1 MRVDGPVSLADLV
14 TDRLRLEI
22 VLGHFELGDALS
34 ESRIARR
41 YEVSRTPVREAFA
54 RLEMEGI
61 VRTEPQSGTYVF
73 TMGRAEF
80 VQVSETRSVLEV
92 GALRLA
98 MRDNGVGLAEA
109 WRTATD
115 NMEVALR
122 EGDSRTYSENDAVF
136 HEALFQFAANPYLTM
151 ARRSFASKIDT
162 IRNKLGATPEHMQ
175 KSFAEHKT
183 LTEAIEAGD
192 VETAATVLDTHIR
205 HKGASFW
212 TVPEV
217 APETR
222 WDKMQKLANLT
233 PQRR

>member
-61 VRTEPQSGTYVF
+61 
-73 TMGRAEF
+73 
-80 VQVSETRSVLEV
+80 
-92 GALRLA
+92 
-98 MRDNGVGLAEA
+98 
-109 WRTATD
+109 
-115 NMEVALR
+115 ALR

-136 HEALFQFAANPYLTM
+136 HEALFEFAANPYLTM

>member
-1 MRVDGPVSLADLV
+1 MRVESPVSLADLV
-14 TDRLRLEI
+14 TDRLRQEI

-80 VQVSETRSVLEV
+80 VLVSETRSVLEL
-92 GALRLA
+92 GALRFA
-98 MRDNGVGLAEA
+98 MRENSDGLAAA
-109 WRTATD
+109 WRMATA

-122 EGDSRTYSENDAVF
+122 EGDSRAYSANDAAF
-136 HEALFQFAANPYLTM
+136 HEALFEYAANPYLVM

-162 IRNKLGATPEHMQ
+162 IRNKLGATPEHME
-175 KSFAEHKT
+175 KSFAEHKA
-183 LTEAIEAGD
+183 LTELIEAGE
-192 VETAATVLDTHIR
+192 VEKAAEILDKHIC

-222 WDKMQKLANLT
+222 WDRMQKLASLT
-233 PQRR
+233 TRSR